1 MEIAITGIGMITA
14 LGAGIT
20 TNHQQLLKGMSALR
34 VPQILP
40 TTHTEWPVGEV
51 RYTNEQ
57 LAAMLHLSA
66 SDSCLSRN
74 ILLGLVALREA
85 LSDAGL
91 CADDCATMPLINGTT
106 VGGMDRTESCYAR
119 WIAEDCT
126 DIDLLHQ
133 HEAHFTSLR
142 LAQMTGLQS
151 AVTLSTACSSALN
164 ALVHGAGLLRTG
176 AARRVVVG
184 GTEAMTR
191 FHLNGFASLG
201 ILSHAVCRPFCDD
214 RDGIN
219 LGEGAA
225 YLVLEDAELAR
236 SRGAHIYGYVAGY
249 ANRCDAFHQTASSP
263 DGDGALDAM
272 QMALSMAGLT
282 PAQIPYINA
291 HGTATPNNDAS
302 EMRAIERLTKGGSL
316 PVVESTK
323 PLTGHTTS
331 ASGSIEA
338 VYTLFRMADNHY
350 PYAITNAFGF
360 GGNDS
365 SLVLSLAPI
374 SIPAVD
380 TDHAIRSTLTCVS
393 TGEWDYKEFIPAM
406 QARRMSALTRQLI
419 VAARKAIAEI
429 GAPVDGIVVGTRW
442 GGMLPTTQLLQQFV
456 ECGEQDFSPAQF
468 MNSTHNSAAGN
479 LARLLQCHG
488 YNTTVVDTDDAFA
501 VARRDAELALRTGIA
516 TRVLVC
522 YIDELNDIWNHL
534 CQAVNMNTVSQVKA
548 EVICLD

>member
-14 LGAGIT
+14 LGAGAAL
-20 TNHQQLLKGMSALR
+20 NHQQLLEGRSALR
-34 VPQILP
+34 VPAILP

-57 LAAMLHLSA
+57 LATMLHLSD
-66 SDSCLSRN
+66 SESCLSRN

-91 CADDCATMPLINGTT
+91 RTDDCASIPLLNGTT
-106 VGGMDRTESCYAR
+106 VGGMDWTESHYAR
-119 WIAEDCT
+119 WTADERT
-126 DIDLLHQ
+126 DIELIRQ
-133 HEAHFTSLR
+133 HEAHYTSLK
-142 LAQMTGLQS
+142 LAQMGGLQS

-176 AARRVVVG
+176 AAKRVVVG

-201 ILSHAVCRPFCDD
+201 ILSHSICRPFQED

-225 YLVLEDAELAR
+225 YLVLEDAALAR

-249 ANRCDAFHQTASSP
+249 GNRCDAFHQTASSP
-263 DGDGALDAM
+263 DGDGALEAM
-272 QMALSMAGLT
+272 QMALAMAGLE
-282 PAQIPYINA
+282 ASQVPYINA

-302 EMRAIERLTKGGSL
+302 EMRAIERLTDGGPL
-316 PVVESTK
+316 PCIESTK
-323 PLTGHTTS
+323 PMTGHTTS

-365 SLVLSLAPI
+365 SLVLSLEPI
-374 SIPAVD
+374 SIPVAEADRIVQ
-380 TDHAIRSTLTCVS
+380 STSTHVS

-406 QARRMSALTRQLI
+406 QARRMSPLTRQLI
-419 VAARKAIAEI
+419 VAANKAITEA
-429 GAPVDGIVVGTRW
+429 GGMVDGIVVGTRW

-456 ECGEQDFSPAQF
+456 ENGEQDFSPAQF
-468 MNSTHNSAAGN
+468 MNSTHNSAAGT

-488 YNTTVVDTDDAFA
+488 YNTTVVDTDNAFV

-522 YIDELNDIWNHL
+522 YIDELNETWEQL
-534 CQAVNMNTVSQVKA
+534 CRAVNIETVSQVKA